1 MLMTSELIDFSP
13 MYSVNVYL
21 LQLVVGERCVGLW
34 LCKSEA
40 LAHRGVQVIY
50 SLPQVFTAGLLI
62 FSMCREYTVC
72 DYSKPFLQKP
82 KKRGWDKLCVLPSC
96 SGWELVVSW
105 DEMQQPVQCDKYRS
119 ASYFIVVM
127 REGWYCQVC
136 L

>member
-62 FSMCREYTVC
+62 FGMCREYTVC

-82 KKRGWDKLCVLPSC
+82 PKKGGGISFVSC
-96 SGWELVVSW
+96 
-105 DEMQQPVQCDKYRS
+105 Q
-119 ASYFIVVM
+119 AA
-127 REGWYCQVC
+127 QVGNLSC
-136 L
+136 LGMKCSSPCNVINTDLLLILLWS